1 MSMRRLLIVTAVVL
15 ASGLVGGTATAG
27 RTVPVT
33 VSAEPTALE
42 VPQCLGDTVRLRLT
56 NSSQRSE
63 YLEMTI
69 VADAPLRVSRH
80 ALATVLPGGYTQSVP
95 VRVTVPPDA
104 PPGEYELR
112 VEPRGPRQFQP
123 ISVPVVVPEASCIP
137 REELT
142 ATATSANLSP
152 DLGPRFAIDGV
163 ETTIWHTQ
171 YTPVR
176 SFLPQSIT
184 LALSRPYDVT
194 GMAYQP
200 RLDGNL
206 NGAITAYNVDV
217 SSDGEQFTRVA
228 SGTWVSDATRKTA
241 MFSVADVRYVRL
253 EATAGT
259 ANYASA
265 AEIVL
270 FGEP

>member
-1 MSMRRLLIVTAVVL
+1 MSMRRFLIVTAVVL
-15 ASGLVGGTATAG
+15 ASVLAAGPATAG

-33 VSAEPTALE
+33 VSAEPSALE

-56 NSSQRSE
+56 NASRQSE
-63 YLEMTI
+63 YVEMTI
-69 VADAPLRVSRH
+69 TPEPPLRVSRA

-95 VRVTVPPDA
+95 IRVTVPPDA
-104 PPGEYELR
+104 PPGDYELR

-123 ISVPVVVPEASCIP
+123 VSVPVVVPEASCIP

-142 ATATSANLSP
+142 ATATSANASP

-184 LALSRPYDVT
+184 LALARPYDIT
-194 GMAYQP
+194 GLAYQP

-206 NGAITAYNVDV
+206 NGAITAYNIDV
-217 SSDGEQFTRVA
+217 SADGEQFTRVT
-228 SGTWVSDATRKTA
+228 SGTWPSDATRKPAT
-241 MFSVADVRYVRL
+241 FSAPDVRHVRL

-270 FGEP
+270 FGDP